1 MDHNLDD
8 SLNLE
13 SAMGSVSRFGYLSLV
28 YFINFIPKLYH
39 SNNMSAYIQLCNLFI
54 LRGII

>member
-13 SAMGSVSRFGYLSLV
+13 SAIGVSVEVIFV
-28 YFINFIPKLYH
+28 DLYYYEFYVK
-39 SNNMSAYIQLCNLFI
+39 NSALTVLIFF
-54 LRGII
+54 